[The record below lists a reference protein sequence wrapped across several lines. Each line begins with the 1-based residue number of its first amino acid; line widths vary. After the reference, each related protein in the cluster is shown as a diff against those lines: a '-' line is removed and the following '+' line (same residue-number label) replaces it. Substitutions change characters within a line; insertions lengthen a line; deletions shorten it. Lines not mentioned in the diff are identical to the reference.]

1 MSSADIPSEIPTPEP
16 LAPAATT
23 SPPST
28 VDPLREWIEF
38 FRPLLRYVYN
48 HNPFYP
54 LSAVLVLLGLHHLFH
69 DVEAAEN
76 LTDIGFSNARLWA
89 VLAGYAVLLAGTSIW
104 IVRYG
109 KVWDDART
117 ILLTLVLLLVAMSVN
132 SDKPISRHVPSAP
145 LFLIGGL
152 GFVLLLTETTLRMAR
167 IQLSWSLRLPM
178 YAFFALFFLYPIGLD
193 YCLHTIGDI
202 NNTRGL
208 KATLF
213 GVLLFPTAAAMVT
226 FTLLPAAIRG
236 PAVVRANDTPWTWP
250 CYPWSLFVVLGVA
263 VILRAFYFTI
273 SFHPRVGTDS
283 AFAPYFLTPF
293 AIAVAMIL
301 FELGRSG
308 GHRFTEHLACA
319 FPLAWLPMS
328 LTGQPA
334 CDPSGDF
341 LCLHMEWIGSPMQVT
356 LAGLLVFYGYAF
368 LRSGPLWLTPASIAL
383 TTLAAIVSPQTVDLQ
398 TFGSP
403 NWQPLAVAAVMS
415 FAAAWRLPQA
425 SIRWFIGASLGVL
438 SLCLALPGMMLAN
451 RGVLPFHLML
461 MAMLVIGL
469 CGRDAFAARLR
480 DFVAAAFVGLTFG
493 VMVYSARSWY
503 GLSPAVAMM
512 YLLSMSAIIWI
523 SWRIHRSR
531 EFLATAGLVSIA
543 ASGQTYLS
551 LMALLQ
557 HSGNP
562 RGWGLLAAGA
572 GCFAAGL
579 ATSLAKARERET
591 PRTPLS

>member
-1 MSSADIPSEIPTPEP
+1 MSIPEIPADNPPLELPPAPSAVKTTPI
-16 LAPAATT
+16 
-23 SPPST
+23 
-28 VDPLREWIEF
+28 DPLREWFEF
-38 FRPLLRYVYN
+38 IRPLLRYVYN

-69 DVEAAEN
+69 DVEASEN
-76 LTDIGFSNARLWA
+76 LTDISFSNARLWA

-104 IVRYG
+104 IVRVG

-145 LFLIGGL
+145 LFLVGGL
-152 GFVLLLTETTLRMAR
+152 GFVLLLTETTLRAAR
-167 IQLSWSLRLPM
+167 IRLSWSLRLPM

-213 GVLLFPTAAAMVT
+213 GVLLFPTAASLVT
-226 FTLLPAAIRG
+226 LTLMPAAMSGRG
-236 PAVVRANDTPWTWP
+236 LARDNGTPWTWP

-263 VILRAFYFTI
+263 VLLRAFYLTI
-273 SFHPRVGTDS
+273 SFHPRAGTDS

-293 AIAVAMIL
+293 ALAVAAVL

-308 GHRFTEHLACA
+308 GHRFTENLACL

-341 LCLHMEWIGSPMQVT
+341 LCLHREWIGSPMQVT
-356 LAGLLVFYGYAF
+356 IAGLLIFYGYAF
-368 LRSGPLWLTPASIAL
+368 LRSGPAWLTAAVISLTALASIVGPL
-383 TTLAAIVSPQTVDLQ
+383 TVDLT
-398 TFGSP
+398 TFGP
-403 NWQPLAVAAVMS
+403 PVWQPLAVASVMC
-415 FAAAWRLPQA
+415 FLAAYRRPEA
-425 SIRWFIGASLGVL
+425 SIRWFIGTTFAVWSL
-438 SLCLALPGMMLAN
+438 SLAVPQVMLAY
-451 RGVLPFHLML
+451 RGAALVHLML
-461 MAMLVIGL
+461 AAMLLIGL
-469 CGRDAFAARLR
+469 LGRDKFATLLR
-480 DFVAAAFVGLTFG
+480 DMVAAAFVGLAFG

-503 GLSPAVAMM
+503 GLSPEIAML
-512 YLLSMSAIIWI
+512 YLLALCGTTWLN
-523 SWRIHRSR
+523 WRVHRSK
-531 EFLATAGLVSIA
+531 EFLATAALVSVA

-557 HSGNP
+557 QSGNP
-562 RGWGLLAAGA
+562 RGWGLLAAGV
-572 GCFAAGL
+572 GCFVAGL
-579 ATSLAKARERET
+579 ATTVAKARQRET
-591 PRTPLS
+591 TLSS

>member
-1 MSSADIPSEIPTPEP
+1 MSIPEIPADNPPPEP
-16 LAPAATT
+16 LIEPNTVAAAK
-23 SPPST
+23 P
-28 VDPLREWIEF
+28 VDPLWEWLEF
-38 FRPLLRYVYN
+38 VQPLLRYLYN

-69 DVEAAEN
+69 DVEASEN
-76 LTDIGFSNARLWA
+76 LTDISFSNARLWA

-104 IVRYG
+104 IVRCG

-132 SDKPISRHVPSAP
+132 GDKPISRHVPSAP

-152 GFVLLLTETTLRMAR
+152 GFVLLLTETTLRAAR
-167 IQLSWSLRLPM
+167 IRLGWSLRLPM

-213 GVLLFPTAAAMVT
+213 GVLLFPTAAALVT
-226 FTLLPAAIRG
+226 LTLLPAAIHG
-236 PAVVRANDTPWTWP
+236 RAAARDNGTPWTWP

-263 VILRAFYFTI
+263 VLLRAFYLTI
-273 SFHPRVGTDS
+273 SFHPRAGTDS
-283 AFAPYFLTPF
+283 AFAPYFVTPF
-293 AIAVAMIL
+293 ALAVAAVL

-308 GHRFTEHLACA
+308 GHRFTQHLACV

-341 LCLHMEWIGSPMQVT
+341 LCLHMDWIGSPLQVT
-356 LAGLLVFYGYAF
+356 LAGLLIFYGYTF
-368 LRSGPLWLTPASIAL
+368 LRNGPVWLTPAMVSL
-383 TTLAAIVSPQTVDLQ
+383 TTLAAIVGPKTVDLQ

-403 NWQPLAVAAVMS
+403 NWQPLAVASVMS
-415 FAAAWRLPQA
+415 FLAACHRPQA
-425 SIRWFIGASLGVL
+425 SIRWFTATALAVL
-438 SLCLALPGMMLAN
+438 SLSLAAPTAMLAY
-451 RGVLPFHLML
+451 RGAPLIHLML
-461 MAMLVIGL
+461 GAMLIIGL
-469 CGRDAFAARLR
+469 LGRDTFAALLR
-480 DFVAAAFVGLTFG
+480 DFVAVVFVGLAFG
-493 VMVYSARSWY
+493 IMVYSARSWY
-503 GLSPAVAMM
+503 GLSPEVAML
-512 YLLSMSAIIWI
+512 YLLSMCGIIWLC
-523 SWRIHRSR
+523 WRIHRSK
-531 EFLATAGLVSIA
+531 EFLATASLVSVATI
-543 ASGQTYLS
+543 GQTYLS
-551 LMALLQ
+551 MMALLQ

-562 RGWGLLAAGA
+562 RGWGLLAAGV

-579 ATSLAKARERET
+579 ATTLAKARERG
-591 PRTPLS
+591 TPLSS

>member
-1 MSSADIPSEIPTPEP
+1 MSMPEIPADNPLPEP
-16 LAPAATT
+16 SSPAVTIK
-23 SPPST
+23 P
-28 VDPLREWIEF
+28 VDPLREWFEF
-38 FRPLLRYVYN
+38 VRPLLRYLYN

-69 DVEAAEN
+69 DVEASEN

-89 VLAGYAVLLAGTSIW
+89 VLAGYATLLAGTSIW
-104 IVRYG
+104 IVRVG

-132 SDKPISRHVPSAP
+132 GDKPISRHVPDAP

-152 GFVLLLTETTLRMAR
+152 GFVLLLTETTLRAAR
-167 IQLSWSLRLPM
+167 IRLNWSLRLPM

-213 GVLLFPTAAAMVT
+213 GVLLFPTAAALVT
-226 FTLLPAAIRG
+226 LTLMPAAIAG
-236 PAVVRANDTPWTWP
+236 RAMARENGTPWTWP
-250 CYPWSLFVVLGVA
+250 LYPWSLFVVLGVA
-263 VILRAFYFTI
+263 VLLRAFYLTI
-273 SFHPRVGTDS
+273 SFHPRAGTDS

-293 AIAVAMIL
+293 ALAVAAVL

-308 GHRFTEHLACA
+308 GHRFTENLACV

-368 LRSGPLWLTPASIAL
+368 LRRGPAWLTPAVTSL
-383 TTLAAIVSPQTVDLQ
+383 TALAAIVGPHTVDMT

-403 NWQPLAVAAVMS
+403 VWQPLAVAAVMS
-415 FAAAWRLPQA
+415 FLAAYRRPEVSL
-425 SIRWFIGASLGVL
+425 RWFVGTTFAVL
-438 SLCLALPGMMLAN
+438 SLSLALPAMMLAY
-451 RGVLPFHLML
+451 RGAPVVHLIL
-461 MAMLVIGL
+461 AAMLLIGL
-469 CGRDAFAARLR
+469 LCRDKFATLLR
-480 DFVAAAFVGLTFG
+480 DIVAAAFVALAFG
-493 VMVYSARSWY
+493 VMVYSARSWA
-503 GLSPAVAMM
+503 GLSPELAMV
-512 YLLSMSAIIWI
+512 YLLSLCSVIWL
-523 SWRIHRSR
+523 SWRVHRSK
-531 EFLATAGLVSIA
+531 EFLATAALVSIA
-543 ASGQTYLS
+543 AAGQTYLS

-562 RGWGLLAAGA
+562 RGWGLLAAGVA
-572 GCFAAGL
+572 CFAAGL
-579 ATSLAKARERET
+579 ATTVVKSRQRET
-591 PRTPLS
+591 TVAS

>member
-1 MSSADIPSEIPTPEP
+1 MSMPEIPADNPPSEPFLES
-16 LAPAATT
+16 PAVAHAKL
-23 SPPST
+23 
-28 VDPLREWIEF
+28 VDPFWEWLEF
-38 FRPLLRYVYN
+38 LRPLLRYVYN

-69 DVEAAEN
+69 DVEASEN
-76 LTDIGFSNARLWA
+76 LTDISFSNARLWA
-89 VLAGYAVLLAGTSIW
+89 VLAGFAALLAGTSIW
-104 IVRYG
+104 IVRCG

-117 ILLTLVLLLVAMSVN
+117 ILLTLVLLLVAMSIN

-213 GVLLFPTAAAMVT
+213 GVLLFPTAAAVVT
-226 FTLLPAAIRG
+226 MTLLPAALRG
-236 PAVVRANDTPWTWP
+236 PGVARANGTPWTWP
-250 CYPWSLFVVLGVA
+250 CYPWSLFVLLGVA
-263 VILRAFYFTI
+263 VILRAFYLTI

-293 AIAVAMIL
+293 VIAAMVIV
-301 FELGRSG
+301 FELGRSVN
-308 GHRFTEHLACA
+308 HRFTEHLACA
-319 FPLAWLPMS
+319 FPMAWLPLS

-341 LCLHMEWIGSPMQVT
+341 LCLHMDWIGAPMQVT

-368 LRSGPLWLTPASIAL
+368 LRNGPVWLTPATVAL
-383 TTLAAIVSPQTVDLQ
+383 TALAAIVGPKTVDLQ
-398 TFGSP
+398 SFGSP
-403 NWQPLAVAAVMS
+403 SWQPLAAASVMS
-415 FAAAWRLPQA
+415 FLAAYRVPQA
-425 SIRWFIGASLGVL
+425 SLRWFAGATFAVL
-438 SLCLALPGMMLAN
+438 SVSLALPGVMLAQ
-451 RGVLPFHLML
+451 RGALPMHLML
-461 MAMLVIGL
+461 MSMLVIGL
-469 CGRDAFAARLR
+469 CGRDVFAARLR
-480 DFVAAAFVGLTFG
+480 DIVAVTFVALTFG

-503 GLSPAVAMM
+503 GLSPAVAMA
-512 YLLSMSAIIWI
+512 YLLGMCGIVWL
-523 SWRIHRSR
+523 SWHLHRSR
-531 EFLATAGLVSIA
+531 EFLATASLVSIA
-543 ASGQTYLS
+543 AAGQTYLS
-551 LMALLQ
+551 LASMLQ

-562 RGWGLLAAGA
+562 RGWGLLAAGV

-579 ATSLAKARERET
+579 ATTLIKARDRET
-591 PRTPLS
+591 ST